1 MFNQLEK
8 LIQEFGL
15 SRVAEDIKRAL
26 RNSIRM
32 YTEKVDEDTIPLGT
46 TKIGGKPDVPKG
58 FEWPKYYDNP
68 LSFIA
73 QINMAE
79 IVPFDTER
87 ILPASGMLYFFY
99 DCEQQTWGFD
109 PEDKDCWKVH
119 YYDGSLD
126 ELIRMEFHEELPEY
140 AQYHAVKVSFKN
152 EISLPS
158 WDSDYIDSLNLSEEE
173 KDAFSELC
181 EKFIG
186 EQQVINKLLGH
197 SDNIQGDMQLEC
209 QLVSNGLYCG
219 DSSGYESPDRAK
231 LEKDAKDWRLLLQID
246 SDENAQMMWGD
257 VGRLYFWIKEND
269 LRLKNF
275 DKVWMILQ
283 CY

>member
-87 ILPASGMLYFFY
+87 ILPASGMLYFLMLF
-99 DCEQQTWGFD
+99 
-109 PEDKDCWKVH
+109 
-119 YYDGSLD
+119 
-126 ELIRMEFHEELPEY
+126 
-140 AQYHAVKVSFKN
+140 
-152 EISLPS
+152 
-158 WDSDYIDSLNLSEEE
+158 
-173 KDAFSELC
+173 
-181 EKFIG
+181 
-186 EQQVINKLLGH
+186 
-197 SDNIQGDMQLEC
+197 
-209 QLVSNGLYCG
+209 
-219 DSSGYESPDRAK
+219 
-231 LEKDAKDWRLLLQID
+231 
-246 SDENAQMMWGD
+246 
-257 VGRLYFWIKEND
+257 
-269 LRLKNF
+269 
-275 DKVWMILQ
+275 
-283 CY
+283 